1 MTDNA
6 AASGSENT
14 DASSSSEKDESQQT
28 KDKVS
33 YETHRKLLDEK
44 KKLQARLAEIETEK
58 RTKEEEELARKG
70 ETQKL
75 LELAKKEAE
84 ELRTKLTAK
93 EQREVQAKKLSAV
106 IRGMGSNVDEKWFGV
121 IGQHL
126 DEVVFNAETGEVEQ
140 MSVTAIVEDLKKTW
154 PEMTRKP
161 VVGMPADAP
170 KGSGQSQIERSE
182 WLKLSAKDMQKYRPE
197 QIIG

>member
-1 MTDNA
+1 MSD
-6 AASGSENT
+6 SPGRSENEPNPT
-14 DASSSSEKDESQQT
+14 SEKTDDQPPQRDSVT
-28 KDKVS
+28 

-44 KKLQARLAEIETEK
+44 KKLQARLSEIETDK
-58 RTKEEEELARKG
+58 RQKEEEEMTRKG

-75 LELAKKEAE
+75 LELAKKEAD
-84 ELRTKLTAK
+84 ELRSKLNAK

-126 DEVVFNAETGEVEQ
+126 DEVVYNPDLGEVEQ

-154 PEMTRKP
+154 PEMLKKSP
-161 VVGMPADAP
+161 VGMPADAP
-170 KGSGQSQIERSE
+170 KGSGLGVIERSE
-182 WLKLSAKDMQKYRPE
+182 WLKLSAKDMQKYKPE
-197 QIIG
+197 QVIG